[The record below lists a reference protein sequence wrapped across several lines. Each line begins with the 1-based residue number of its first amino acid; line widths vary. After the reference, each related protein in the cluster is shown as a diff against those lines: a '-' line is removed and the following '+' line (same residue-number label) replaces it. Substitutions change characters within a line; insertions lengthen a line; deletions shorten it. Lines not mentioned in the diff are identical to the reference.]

1 MWVMAMNVHYTHR
14 VSVYW
19 PTQHKK
25 RRHHIVSVAKSF
37 WDSLEAKRVSGGMSE
52 CIRYCAALW
61 GCERPWAGTF
71 IRHSQ
76 SGGCRRWCSTV
87 ENYRRYDVSSS
98 NGDNFHIHSDFWG
111 MRKRHLTT
119 IVHKYFLRSFHPF
132 CSYRMTLKGRFFLM
146 WNECWCWPSKW
157 LSWLFDIAL
166 WQCVIANTNCAII
179 ELEHSIK
186 LSSSSPSVTIVD

>member
-1 MWVMAMNVHYTHR
+1 MNVHYTHR

-37 WDSLEAKRVSGGMSE
+37 WESLEAKRVSGGMSE
-52 CIRYCAALW
+52 CIRYCAELW

-111 MRKRHLTT
+111 RRKRHLTT

-132 CSYRMTLKGRFFLM
+132 CSYRMTLKGRF
-146 WNECWCWPSKW
+146 SHVKW
-157 LSWLFDIAL
+157 VLVLAFEMA
-166 WQCVIANTNCAII
+166 
-179 ELEHSIK
+179 ELAVWYRLVAVRHRKYELRDNWIR
-186 LSSSSPSVTIVD
+186 T